1 MKLLILI
8 FLEKLILNSD
18 IEDPRCII
26 ENKDKVDCAKDIK
39 EDTANLERNCNQ
51 RGCCYQEV
59 SGDDSIPW
67 CYNKS
72 VVPTTI
78 VTTLPTTI
86 ITTIPIIIPTT
97 ISGYIPTTIPSTIPI
112 TIPKYVCDEKCLTC
126 NQESL
131 KYHLCLSCKEGY
143 KRVNYTTLYPQF
155 YDCLDE
161 NSKILEK
168 FYYNNITKEY
178 RPCYKTCSTCEE
190 DGNEEFHNCL
200 KCKKNF
206 RFRPDKNPEK
216 NCVVN
221 CTYFY
226 ISPYG
231 EYKCLENFQ
240 CPEESKLM
248 VLEKNQCIYDCKKD
262 DKYKY
267 QYNGVCCEHCPDGTL
282 SDDNN
287 ICKEQDTTKCTL
299 GINKAYFNSTDDLSK
314 IKVLVKS
321 YINEFTYTNNHIS
334 LYSNELYRIL
344 IYKNALCIPELNLKL
359 PLVDFNDCY
368 DKVKLYYNINEDL
381 VIAIVEKLSQNNP
394 FTLYSFYHPISGE
407 KLDAEKICK
416 NISITVKE
424 NLYSLLEENSPN
436 YHQMISLTEQNINI
450 FDLKDPFYTDL
461 CYDFNSPY
469 NKDVP
474 LKDRIKVFFPNVT
487 LCDYGCTNKGI
498 NMDDMTSICDC
509 SFVDVAN
516 SNIVKDNI
524 ILDSL
529 FGDAIDFI
537 NESNILVMKCYK
549 YIFKYF
555 IRSIGGWLC
564 LILLIAQII
573 LTILFY
579 LFELTKLK
587 TYIFN
592 LTESYLDFLGK
603 TKRRSSIHLDFDL
616 APPIKKV
623 KFSKDVE
630 DKIKK
635 KKKTKHKFK
644 KENEIKILRF
654 NSQYKVEDKDEK
666 MDKSALKDSKVSFL
680 KEKKKIDENGLLLT
694 KAGKIK
700 DKNKNK
706 NKSGSKIKKSDGQD
720 NISMDKAFN
729 INPKDVKF
737 FKEYLDTPLGELE
750 YDDAIVE
757 DKRTFFKCFCE
768 ILKERQMIAYT
779 FIAEDPLKT
788 RCTKIM
794 LLGLNIILY
803 FVINGLFFS
812 EDYISEI
819 FNSKEENFFSFFP
832 RSLTKFFFCAFVS
845 IVISYITDIF
855 FFEEKKIV
863 GIYKREK
870 DNNTIL
876 KKQIKELFKEIK
888 KRYLAFI
895 IVVFVIILISFYYL
909 LCFNYV
915 YPHTQIEWVKSSIVL
930 LIIMQILSLLSCL
943 LESGLRI
950 GSFKCENEK
959 MYKISKLL
967 S

>member
-18 IEDPRCII
+18 IKDPRCII
-26 ENKDKVDCAKDIK
+26 ENKDKVDCATDIK
-39 EDTANLERNCNQ
+39 EDTANLETNCNQ
-51 RGCCYQEV
+51 RGCCYQQV
-59 SGDDSIPW
+59 NGDTSIPW

-168 FYYNNITKEY
+168 FYYNNMTKEY

-216 NCVVN
+216 NYVVN

-248 VLEKNQCIYDCKKD
+248 ILEKNQCIYDCKKD

-267 QYNGVCCEHCPDGTL
+267 QYNGICCEHCPEGTL

-287 ICKEQDTTKCTL
+287 ICKKQDTTKCTL

-394 FTLYSFYHPISGE
+394 ITLYSFYHPISGE

-436 YHQMISLTEQNINI
+436 YHQMISLTEQNII
-450 FDLKDPFYTDL
+450 
-461 CYDFNSPY
+461 
-469 NKDVP
+469 
-474 LKDRIKVFFPNVT
+474 
-487 LCDYGCTNKGI
+487 
-498 NMDDMTSICDC
+498 
-509 SFVDVAN
+509 
-516 SNIVKDNI
+516 
-524 ILDSL
+524 SL
-529 FGDAIDFI
+529 I
-537 NESNILVMKCYK
+537 
-549 YIFKYF
+549 
-555 IRSIGGWLC
+555 
-564 LILLIAQII
+564 
-573 LTILFY
+573 
-579 LFELTKLK
+579 
-587 TYIFN
+587 
-592 LTESYLDFLGK
+592 
-603 TKRRSSIHLDFDL
+603 
-616 APPIKKV
+616 
-623 KFSKDVE
+623 
-630 DKIKK
+630 
-635 KKKTKHKFK
+635 
-644 KENEIKILRF
+644 
-654 NSQYKVEDKDEK
+654 
-666 MDKSALKDSKVSFL
+666 
-680 KEKKKIDENGLLLT
+680 
-694 KAGKIK
+694 
-700 DKNKNK
+700 
-706 NKSGSKIKKSDGQD
+706 
-720 NISMDKAFN
+720 
-729 INPKDVKF
+729 
-737 FKEYLDTPLGELE
+737 
-750 YDDAIVE
+750 
-757 DKRTFFKCFCE
+757 
-768 ILKERQMIAYT
+768 
-779 FIAEDPLKT
+779 
-788 RCTKIM
+788 
-794 LLGLNIILY
+794 
-803 FVINGLFFS
+803 
-812 EDYISEI
+812 
-819 FNSKEENFFSFFP
+819 
-832 RSLTKFFFCAFVS
+832 
-845 IVISYITDIF
+845 
-855 FFEEKKIV
+855 
-863 GIYKREK
+863 
-870 DNNTIL
+870 
-876 KKQIKELFKEIK
+876 
-888 KRYLAFI
+888 
-895 IVVFVIILISFYYL
+895 
-909 LCFNYV
+909 
-915 YPHTQIEWVKSSIVL
+915 
-930 LIIMQILSLLSCL
+930 
-943 LESGLRI
+943 
-950 GSFKCENEK
+950 
-959 MYKISKLL
+959 
-967 S
+967 